1 MANEQNLVPSTDPEG
16 HKLTS
21 EDSAKGGRNSGKAR
35 RNRRTLKETLEYL
48 ATLKP
53 TSKQVEDTLRQ
64 MGIPEEDINIGTA
77 IAVKIMNGA
86 QRGDHKAVREYM
98 EGTGQKIIKNLN
110 ENHNI
115 EYPPMVDLTKRPKNG
130 DRKAE
135 DGEGKAV

>member
-1 MANEQNLVPSTDPEG
+1 MANEQNLVPGNTPEG
-16 HKLTS
+16 HKLTKA
-21 EDSAKGGRNSGKAR
+21 ESAKGGVNSGIAKR
-35 RNRRTLKETLEYL
+35 KRRTLKETLEYL

-86 QRGDHKAVREYM
+86 QRGDHKAVQEYM
-98 EGTGQKIIKNLN
+98 EGTGQKIVRNLN

-115 EYPPMVDLTKRPKNG
+115 EYKPLIDLTKRPKNG
-130 DRKAE
+130 EKKAE
-135 DGEGKAV
+135 DE

>member
-1 MANEQNLVPSTDPEG
+1 MANEQNLIPGNTPGG

-21 EDSAKGGRNSGKAR
+21 AESSKGGVNSGIAKRKR
-35 RNRRTLKETLEYL
+35 RNLKETLEYL

-53 TSKQVEDTLRQ
+53 SSKQVEDTLRQ

-98 EGTGQKIIKNLN
+98 EGTGQKIVKNVN

-115 EYPPMVDLTKRPKNG
+115 EYPPLVDLTKRPKNG
-130 DRKAE
+130 EKKVGD
-135 DGEGKAV
+135 AVQN